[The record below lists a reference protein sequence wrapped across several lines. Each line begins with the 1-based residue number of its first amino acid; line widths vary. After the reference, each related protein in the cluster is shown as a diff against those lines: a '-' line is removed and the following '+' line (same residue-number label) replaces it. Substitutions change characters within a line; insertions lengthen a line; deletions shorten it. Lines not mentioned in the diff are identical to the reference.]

1 MRRSWWIGILLSTL
15 LLAQPQPLIHRERL
29 TNLFLQL
36 VQINSPSR
44 QEATLANFLA
54 EQLRQLGAE
63 IVEMDNA
70 GRQVGGTSG
79 NLFARFKG
87 TVDAPPVLLSAHMD
101 TIAPTQGIRLVQTEL
116 EIRTDGTTIL
126 GADNKAGISLIIEAI
141 RTLQERRLPHP
152 PLEVVFTV
160 CEEVGLLGAKAFD
173 KGKLRARYGIVVDGA
188 GEPGDLIIG
197 SPTHVRFE
205 VLFHGKAAHAG
216 VEPEKGINAIAM
228 ASAAIAAMPW
238 GRIDD
243 ETTANLG
250 VIEGGQAMN
259 VVPDRCQVV
268 GEFRSHDPQKVRQLL
283 QQWQH
288 LCEQAAQKFGGQ
300 VTFTAETT
308 FEAVRLSPDE
318 PIVKAAV
325 EAVRALGLTPRLK
338 RMGGGTDGNVFT
350 AQGIPCLVLPTG
362 GENYHSPQERLVLPH
377 FYQMGDLLVHIL
389 INLTRQP

>member
-1 MRRSWWIGILLSTL
+1 MRRFWWIGILLPTL
-15 LLAQPQPLIHRERL
+15 LLAQTQPLIHRERL

-36 VQINSPSR
+36 VRINSPSR
-44 QEATLANFLA
+44 QEAALANFLA
-54 EQLRQLGAE
+54 EELRQLGAE
-63 IVEMDNA
+63 VVAMDDS
-70 GRQVGGTSG
+70 GKQVGGTSG

-101 TIAPTQGIRLVQTEL
+101 TIAPTQGIRLVQTES

-126 GADNKAGISLIIEAI
+126 GADNKAGLSLIIEAI

-173 KGKLRARYGIVVDGA
+173 KSQLRARYGIVVDGA

-197 SPTHVRFE
+197 SPTHIRFE
-205 VLFHGKAAHAG
+205 VLFHGKSAHAG

-228 ASAAIAAMPW
+228 ASFAIAAMPW

-243 ETTANLG
+243 ETTTNLG

-268 GEFRSHDPQKVRQLL
+268 GEFRSHDPKKVRQLL
-283 QQWQH
+283 QQWQQ
-288 LCEQAAQKFGGQ
+288 LCEQAAQKLGGQ
-300 VTFTAETT
+300 VTFKAETT

-325 EAVRALGLTPRLK
+325 EAAQALGLTPRLK

-350 AQGIPCLVLPTG
+350 AQGITCLVLPTG
-362 GENYHSPQERLVLPH
+362 GENYHSTQERLVLPH
-377 FYQMGDLLVHIL
+377 FYRMGDLLVHML
-389 INLTRQP
+389 INLARQP